1 MAVWNLLGAGVIGLW
16 VGGMLVLSRLPDTR
30 LSHPLRAFASAGALW
45 AVGDLVAANA
55 PDFFWK
61 QVGVAMLYSG
71 AIFVPPL
78 WWLIALRGARELGLA
93 SALEGRRWTAGPLLF
108 ATIMWLVMIT
118 NPWHGRF
125 IVPVLGGQNQYGPL
139 WWVLAVPNW
148 ALVFGVFALEAH
160 VSRRVRDVHVHRQAA
175 LVVFA
180 GGLMLVA
187 NWLYVSG
194 LAGGLNSTL
203 PVMGASGAILVVGM
217 LREGLFGVL
226 PAALPVMAFH
236 DPDGLLVVRPN
247 GRLLHANPRARAMLE
262 PVVLAVGLPFLET
275 LAQRLR
281 GADGQAV
288 AESGSGWEARWWRSV
303 LQPGGALYRY
313 GRGEGRWLRV
323 SAQPVYGRGQKLL
336 AHCLRVHD
344 ATEEQRTE
352 TALRRARRLES
363 VAEVAL
369 GVAHDFK
376 NLLVVARGNAELLA
390 DKLPDTPGVQR
401 KLHRI
406 LRSADEADELA
417 RQLQVYA
424 GADEPCRTRL
434 DLVDLAKQALEL
446 FDPEL
451 ASELAGGHL
460 GVRLALELSPAAVEA
475 DATQLR
481 QLALNLLLNA
491 RDALDE
497 EGGEIRMETGCEHVD
512 PAQLAHLVVGEDRPA
527 GAYGYL
533 RVADTGEGME
543 PEVQERIFEPFFSTK
558 GKQRGIGLA
567 TVFGVVRSHGA
578 LLQLESRRGEG
589 TAFTVWFPAAAG

>member
-1 MAVWNLLGAGVIGLW
+1 MQLWNLLGAGVVGLW
-16 VGGMLVLSRLPDTR
+16 VGGMLVLSRLPETT
-30 LSHPLRAFASAGALW
+30 LSRPLRAFASAGALW

-78 WWLIALRGARELGLA
+78 WWLIALRRARDLGLA
-93 SALEGRRWTAGPLLF
+93 SSLEGRLWSAGPLLF
-108 ATIMWLVMIT
+108 AALMWLVMIT
-118 NPWHGRF
+118 NPWHGQF

-139 WWVLAVPNW
+139 WWALALPNW
-148 ALVFGVFALEAH
+148 ALMFGVFALEAH
-160 VSRRVRDVHVHRQAA
+160 VSRCVRDTHVRRQAA
-175 LVVFA
+175 FVVFA
-180 GGLMLVA
+180 GGLMLVG
-187 NWLYVSG
+187 NWLYVAG
-194 LAGGLNSTL
+194 LTGGMNGTL

-247 GRLLHANPRARAMLE
+247 GRLIHTNPRARAMLD

-275 LAQRLR
+275 LAVRLR
-281 GADGQAV
+281 DADGQAV
-288 AESGSGWEARWWRSV
+288 GGSGWAPRWWRSV
-303 LQPGGALYRY
+303 LQAGGALYRY
-313 GRGEGRWLRV
+313 GPGEGRWLRM
-323 SAQPVYGRGQKLL
+323 SAQPVYGRGDRLL

-352 TALRRARRLES
+352 AALRRARRLES

-406 LRSADEADELA
+406 LRSADEAGELA
-417 RQLQVYA
+417 RQLEVYA
-424 GADEPCRTRL
+424 GADEPCRSHVELT
-434 DLVDLAKQALEL
+434 DLVKEALEL

-451 ASELAGGHL
+451 ARERAGGSL
-460 GVRLALELSPAAVEA
+460 GVRLALDLFPAAAEA
-475 DATQLR
+475 DPTQLR
-481 QLALNLLLNA
+481 QLVLNLLINA

-497 EGGEIRMETGCEHVD
+497 EGGEIRVETGCERVD
-512 PAQLAHLVVGEDRPA
+512 PAQLAQLVVGEDQPA
-527 GAYGYL
+527 GEYGYV
-533 RVADTGEGME
+533 RVADTGEGMD
-543 PEVQERIFEPFFSTK
+543 PELQERIFEPFFSTK

-567 TVFGVVRSHGA
+567 TVFGIVRSHRA
-578 LLQLESRRGEG
+578 LLQLESRRGAG
-589 TAFTVWFPAAAG
+589 TSFTVWFPAAAG